1 MSLWIGV
8 GAFIVAA
15 LLFLLLPLWRQ
26 KSALGRPE
34 PMLSQGGQR
43 AGVASEGGA
52 TKSALAGRRAELRWP
67 TVGLLGVLPA
77 LTVGLYLYLGA
88 PGILK
93 EQALTQAQS
102 NYDVDGMVKALED
115 KLKATPNDPEG
126 WYALGRAYIAF
137 ERYAEAEEALRKAT
151 TQAPKDAK
159 IIAQYAEAMAL
170 KQGRLDGRPLELVQE
185 ALEIS
190 YEETKA
196 LELAGLAAFQKEKW
210 AEALHFWRR
219 LLKLLPKDTEH
230 HEAIAQ
236 AVTTAARKLDLSLGG
251 TGMPPPPPP
260 AEPKKAPH

>member
-8 GAFIVAA
+8 GAFTVVA
-15 LLFLLLPLWRQ
+15 LLFLLVPLWQ
-26 KSALGRPE
+26 
-34 PMLSQGGQR
+34 Q
-43 AGVASEGGA
+43 
-52 TKSALAGRRAELRWP
+52 KSALAGRQPAFRWSA
-67 TVGLLGVLPA
+67 VGVLGVLPA

-88 PGILK
+88 PGILT

-137 ERYAEAEEALRKAT
+137 ERYAEAEEVLRKAT
-151 TQAPKDAK
+151 AQAPKDAR

-170 KQGRLDGRPLELVQE
+170 KQGSLEGRPLELIQE

-190 YEETKA
+190 YEEEKA
-196 LELAGLAAFQKEKW
+196 LELAGLAAFQKENW
-210 AEALHFWRR
+210 AEALHYWRR
-219 LLKLLPKDTEH
+219 LLKKLPKDTEH

-236 AVTTAARKLDLSLGG
+236 AVSTAERKLDLRLGG
-251 TGMPPPPPP
+251 TGMPTPKPP
-260 AEPKKAPH
+260 AEAKKAPH

>member
-1 MSLWIGV
+1 MSLWFGV
-8 GAFIVAA
+8 GAFVLVA
-15 LLFLLLPLWRQ
+15 LVFLLLPLWQ
-26 KSALGRPE
+26 
-34 PMLSQGGQR
+34 Q
-43 AGVASEGGA
+43 
-52 TKSALAGRRAELRWP
+52 KSALAGRHNEVRWP
-67 TVGLLGVLPA
+67 AVGVLGVLPA
-77 LTVGLYLYLGA
+77 LTVGLYIYLGA
-88 PGILK
+88 PAILK

-137 ERYAEAEEALRKAT
+137 TRYADAEQALSKAT
-151 TQAPKDAK
+151 TQAPQDAR

-170 KQGRLDGRPLELVQE
+170 RQGSLDGRPLELVKQ

-196 LELAGLAAFQKEKW
+196 LELAGLSAFQKENW
-210 AEALHFWRR
+210 AEALHYWRR
-219 LLKLLPKDTEH
+219 LLKLLPRETEH

-236 AVTTAARKLDLSLGG
+236 AVQMAERKLDLRLGG
-251 TGMPPPPPP
+251 TGMPLPAAP

>member
-1 MSLWIGV
+1 MSLWFGV
-8 GAFIVAA
+8 GAFVVVA
-15 LLFLLLPLWRQ
+15 LVFLLVPLFRQ
-26 KSALGRPE
+26 
-34 PMLSQGGQR
+34 
-43 AGVASEGGA
+43 
-52 TKSALAGRRAELRWP
+52 KSALAGRQGEVRWP
-67 TVGLLGVLPA
+67 AVGVLGVLPA
-77 LTVGLYLYLGA
+77 LTVGLYIYLGA
-88 PGILK
+88 PAILK

-137 ERYAEAEEALRKAT
+137 TRYPEAEQALSKAMA
-151 TQAPKDAK
+151 QAPKDAR
-159 IIAQYAEAMAL
+159 IVAQYAEAMAL
-170 KQGRLDGRPLELVQE
+170 KQGSLDGRPLELILE

-196 LELAGLAAFQKEKW
+196 LELAGLNAFHKERW
-210 AEALHFWRR
+210 AEALHYWRR

-236 AVTTAARKLDLSLGG
+236 AVQMAERKLDLRLGG
-251 TGMPPPPPP
+251 TGMVPPTPP

>member
-8 GAFIVAA
+8 GAFVVVA
-15 LLFLLLPLWRQ
+15 LVFLLLPLFRQ
-26 KSALGRPE
+26 
-34 PMLSQGGQR
+34 
-43 AGVASEGGA
+43 
-52 TKSALAGRRAELRWP
+52 KSALAGRQGEVRWP
-67 TVGLLGVLPA
+67 AVGVLGVLPV

-93 EQALTQAQS
+93 EQALTQAQT

-126 WYALGRAYIAF
+126 WYALGRAYIALT
-137 ERYAEAEEALRKAT
+137 RYADAEEVLRKAT
-151 TQAPKDAK
+151 TQAPKEAR

-170 KQGRLDGRPLELVQE
+170 KQGSLDGRPIELINE

-196 LELAGLAAFQKEKW
+196 LELAGLNAFQKEKW
-210 AEALHFWRR
+210 AEALHYWRR

-236 AVTTAARKLDLSLGG
+236 AVMTAERKLDISLGG
-251 TGMPPPPPP
+251 TGMVAPQPP